1 MGQAEED
8 WTSFEAIY
16 RSTYMPVLR
25 FLRRRVAWDDAE
37 DAAAEVFATA
47 WRRWQDMEGEPLPWL
62 YGIARR
68 VAANTLRSSGRAA
81 RLGDRLREGS
91 EEEGVRGA
99 EEEVLGRL
107 GAVEALARLSPSDRD
122 ALMLVSWD
130 GLQASDA
137 AKAMGRSRATFAVQL
152 HRARRRLE
160 RAMSEEDL
168 NPDEWSSS
176 LALEGRAG

>member
-1 MGQAEED
+1 
-8 WTSFEAIY
+8 
-16 RSTYMPVLR
+16 VLR

-37 DAAAEVFATA
+37 DAAAEVFTTA
-47 WRRWQDMEGEPLPWL
+47 WRRQQDMEGEPLPWL

-81 RLGDRLREGS
+81 RLGDRLREGPA
-91 EEEGVRGA
+91 EGGVRAA
-99 EEEVLGRL
+99 EDEVLGRM
-107 GAVEALARLSPSDRD
+107 GAVDALTQLSSDDRD

-130 GLQASDA
+130 GLRASDA
-137 AKAMGRSRATFAVQL
+137 AKVMGRSRGAFAVQL

-160 RAMSEEDL
+160 RAMIEESL
-168 NPDEWSSS
+168 SPDELSS

>member
-1 MGQAEED
+1 MGQAADD
-8 WTSFEAIY
+8 WNTFEAIY
-16 RSTYMPVLR
+16 RSTYVPVLR

-47 WRRWQDMEGEPLPWL
+47 WRRRQDLKGEPRPWL
-62 YGIARR
+62 YGIARH

-81 RLGDRLREGS
+81 RLSDRLRDCSAEGDI
-91 EEEGVRGA
+91 RAA
-99 EEEVLGRL
+99 EDEVLGRL
-107 GAVEALARLSPSDRD
+107 GAVDALAQLSPDDRD

-137 AKAMGRSRATFAVQL
+137 AKAMGRSRGAFAVQL

-160 RAMSEEDL
+160 RAMTEEGL
-168 NPDEWSSS
+168 NPDELSS